1 MRHIKMNFKLFLRS
15 VFFAV
20 PLLVVSMAFARAP
33 APVVDVTQ
41 NNPEGEQIVASNQP
55 NQPSA
60 ADVQNQPVRSSS
72 QIIGTPDTT
81 NEPSSAVALPEQSV
95 LTAPQ
100 RLARLQQQVS
110 NLTNMNL
117 PQQIT
122 ELQQQL
128 AQLRGQLQVQSHDL
142 KLLNDQQRS
151 FYQDL
156 DQRIN
161 QLKNLNAGSGTSS
174 SSNNPSAKS
183 PNIVTNNNINIKDSN
198 AYQVAFNLLTKKQYD
213 KSQAAFQGYL
223 NDYPNGKYVS
233 NAHYWL
239 GEIFLAQKDNKQAE
253 KQFHTV
259 ITNYKKSPKVPDA
272 KLKLAIIHA
281 GEGKIKQARQE
292 LMQLKKQHPGST
304 AAQLASIRLQQLN
317 EQSNTKSTSSS

>member
-1 MRHIKMNFKLFLRS
+1 MNLKLLLRS
-15 VFFAV
+15 VFFAL
-20 PLLVVSMAFARAP
+20 PLLAVSVTFARPP

-41 NNPEGEQIVASNQP
+41 NNPEGEQVVAND
-55 NQPSA
+55 QPSQA
-60 ADVQNQPVRSSS
+60 STAGVQNQPVQSSS
-72 QIIGTPDTT
+72 RIIGAPVTT
-81 NEPSSAVALPEQSV
+81 NEPSPTVTVPEESA
-95 LTAPQ
+95 LTVSQ
-100 RLARLQQQVS
+100 RLGRLQQQVN

-117 PQQIT
+117 PQQIA

-161 QLKNLNAGSGTSS
+161 QLKNLSSGSSNTSGNSKSGT
-174 SSNNPSAKS
+174 AKS
-183 PNIVTNNNINIKDSN
+183 TTSTGSPASNNINMKDSS
-198 AYQVAFNLLTKKQYD
+198 AYQAAFILLTKKQYD

-239 GEIFLAQKDNKQAE
+239 GEIFLAQKNNKQAE

-259 ITNYKKSPKVPDA
+259 ITSFKNSPKVPDA

-292 LMQLKKQHPGST
+292 LMRLKKQHPGST

-317 EQSNTKSTSSS
+317 EQSNAESASSS